1 MTTQNRIHLHL
12 EVIKSDH
19 MIKLPTV
26 RRFDSTHKLEY
37 LFDKIKFLLS
47 QRIVMKNLPAG
58 SFLFTIQIILLNKR
72 LIYETWQRW
81 RNMLMYNIIHIS
93 LLLPLLLIISL
104 SCMFT
109 LHGCTLELIKE
120 KCNWN
125 RFPSQ
130 MQFYECTLIL
140 MGKVETSWVPFDLFH
155 FAVPTV
161 VFTCNDSYYSFS
173 F

>member
-72 LIYETWQRW
+72 LIYETWQR
-81 RNMLMYNIIHIS
+81 
-93 LLLPLLLIISL
+93 
-104 SCMFT
+104 
-109 LHGCTLELIKE
+109 
-120 KCNWN
+120 
-125 RFPSQ
+125 
-130 MQFYECTLIL
+130 
-140 MGKVETSWVPFDLFH
+140 
-155 FAVPTV
+155 
-161 VFTCNDSYYSFS
+161 
-173 F
+173 